1 MSLPILTAHDVKS
14 LETRIIARGT
24 PLSDLIKKAV
34 EGCTDWIKTHYP
46 LEQFPTVGLLVG
58 SGHNGADALGIG
70 RLLCNEGRQVL
81 AVVVSSEDSLKPA
94 TRLAVEELHAAGG
107 KIVFFNEPH
116 PIKQNNTHQYR
127 ESNLSLWIDG
137 LQGFGL
143 NRPLEGTHAAAV
155 RMLNE
160 FSAPVVAIDLPSG
173 LHADLGLMQP
183 EYSTFVHAQDTLA
196 LGCLKPVHVIDSTL
210 RALGRVHLIDMNYSH
225 DITIQQL
232 TQWRALTSPD
242 IPALLQQ
249 ARRPAASHKYK
260 NGRVLVIAGS
270 KRYPG
275 AAVMACLGAQISGA
289 GMIHALVPFESRQA
303 ILTHAPEIIFES
315 RLPKLE
321 SFSSIVIGPGW
332 VPPDAEILQNII
344 SHVRTSTH
352 CRFVFDAGAFTL
364 LKHLFARGEKLS
376 ERCVLTPHGG
386 EFAQLFPEP
395 AARMSTSESSKV
407 LNTIQAAVWAAK
419 MANAV
424 IYFKGARTCI
434 ATPDS
439 SARVI
444 MNSTPL
450 LAHAG
455 HGDVIAG
462 LMGGLLASS
471 LSPADAAALT
481 VLLQST
487 AALDFAAE
495 FPCALTL
502 PPLTLIERIQHLHA
516 CATEN
521 KM

>member
-1 MSLPILTAHDVKS
+1 MSLLILSANDVKS

-24 PLSDLIKKAV
+24 PLSSLIKKAV
-34 EGCTDWIKTHYP
+34 FGCTDWLKIHYP

-70 RLLCNEGRQVL
+70 RLLCSEGRQVVAL
-81 AVVVSSEDSLKPA
+81 IVGSDDSLKPA
-94 TRLAVEELHAAGG
+94 TRLALEELRATGG
-107 KIVFFNEPH
+107 DIVFFNEQPR
-116 PIKQNNTHQYR
+116 IKQHNMQEH
-127 ESNLSLWIDG
+127 SGSKLSLWIDG

-143 NRPLEGTHAAAV
+143 NRPLDGNHAAAV

-173 LHADLGLMQP
+173 LNADLGLIQ
-183 EYSTFVHAQDTLA
+183 SDFSSVVHAQDTLA
-196 LGCLKPVHVIDSTL
+196 LGCLKPVHVIDSSL
-210 RALGRVHLIDMNYSH
+210 RALGRVHLIDLNYSH
-225 DITIQQL
+225 EIAEQQL
-232 TQWRALTSPD
+232 THWDALTSAD

-275 AAVMACLGAQISGA
+275 AAMMACLGAQISGA

-315 RLPKLE
+315 RLPRLD
-321 SFSSIVIGPGW
+321 SFNSIVIGPGW
-332 VPPDAEILQNII
+332 VPPDAELLQNII
-344 SHVRTSTH
+344 SHVRTSPH

-364 LKHLFARGEKLS
+364 LKHLLARGEKLS

-395 AARMSTSESSKV
+395 AARMSTPESSKV
-407 LNTIQAAVWAAK
+407 LNSIQAAVWAAQ

-424 IYFKGARTCI
+424 IYLKGARTCI
-434 ATPDS
+434 ATPDA
-439 SARVI
+439 SAQVV

-455 HGDVIAG
+455 QGDVIAG

-481 VLLQST
+481 VLLQSA
-487 AALDFAAE
+487 AALEFAAE

-502 PPLTLIERIQHLHA
+502 PPLTLLERIQRLHA
-516 CATEN
+516 YATEN
-521 KM
+521 EM